1 MNKISNSVLGW
12 VTIIVAAV
20 FWSLDGTLI
29 RPNLYQFPVINIVFI
44 EHLFWALLLSPFLFY
59 FKDRLKNI
67 SKKTLLSIFWVSFF
81 WWLLGTFLITTAY
94 FAAFSWETTLSTVI
108 ILQKL
113 QPIFALSLAGIFLKE
128 RLTKKFYILAWIS
141 ILSAYM
147 LAYWSLWKDIFEIS
161 LKNNYALFAMW
172 AAFAFGSSTVFW
184 KSLVSKLGF
193 RLSASLRFLTTW
205 FLAFIA
211 ILLFWDI
218 STLSSFESF
227 HWQLFILIVFTSW
240 AWALS
245 LYYYWLKNISASK
258 ATIFELAWPLSGVFF
273 DWYFNGNILNSTQI
287 IFSIVL
293 LVCFFMIISE
303 KKAILN

>member
-1 MNKISNSVLGW
+1 
-12 VTIIVAAV
+12 
-20 FWSLDGTLI
+20 
-29 RPNLYQFPVINIVFI
+29 
-44 EHLFWALLLSPFLFY
+44 
-59 FKDRLKNI
+59 
-67 SKKTLLSIFWVSFF
+67 
-81 WWLLGTFLITTAY
+81 
-94 FAAFSWETTLSTVI
+94 
-108 ILQKL
+108 
-113 QPIFALSLAGIFLKE
+113 
-128 RLTKKFYILAWIS
+128 
-141 ILSAYM
+141 
-147 LAYWSLWKDIFEIS
+147 
-161 LKNNYALFAMW
+161 
-172 AAFAFGSSTVFW
+172 VFW